1 MDKQYINQDYDEALK
16 NRFTA
21 YLRLALGRKRKDYL
35 EKKNNEN
42 MIYDSELLERSL
54 ADRYAGQSMQDEWD
68 AIIHAI
74 ENEHLKKGLL
84 TLDKMESII
93 LYRRAILREKFDTIA
108 SDLKIPK
115 STVATK
121 YYRIRNRLEKAA
133 KGV

>member
-42 MIYDSELLERSL
+42 IIYDSELLERSL

-68 AIIHAI
+68 AI
-74 ENEHLKKGLL
+74 NEKSD
-84 TLDKMESII
+84 TYIF
-93 LYRRAILREKFDTIA
+93 LRK
-108 SDLKIPK
+108 
-115 STVATK
+115 
-121 YYRIRNRLEKAA
+121 
-133 KGV
+133 